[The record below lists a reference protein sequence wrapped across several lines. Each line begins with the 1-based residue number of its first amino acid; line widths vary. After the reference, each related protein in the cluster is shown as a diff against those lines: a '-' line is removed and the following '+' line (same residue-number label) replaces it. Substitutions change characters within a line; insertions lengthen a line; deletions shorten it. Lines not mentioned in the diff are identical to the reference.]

1 MDSDDDGESNYSV
14 DSEHWL
20 DDAEDFFDNEYME
33 EEEVDF
39 EDWNEIMWT
48 VPFSVSNHLQLIP
61 TGTHLKQYMLHPPVT
76 WV

>member
-39 EDWNEIMWT
+39 EDWNKIMWT
-48 VPFSVSNHLQLIP
+48 VLF
-61 TGTHLKQYMLHPPVT
+61 
-76 WV
+76 